1 MFAVSQSILL
11 IVVER
16 EKVMLNRSNS
26 TFSRFAVNVLAC
38 CLMFAGVAFA
48 QSTATVVGTVSDAT
62 GASVPN
68 ASVTVRNQN
77 TGEERATVTDAT
89 GSYVVPS
96 LAIGTYR
103 VEVKSPGMQTV
114 VASNLVLE
122 VGSTVRQD
130 FSLKVASTSET
141 VEITAAA
148 PVITESPVSV
158 GTVVNQ
164 RTVQEIPLNGRH
176 FVDLALLIPGT
187 VTPPSNGFLTA
198 PLRGQGSLA
207 FNNAHTP
214 KAMATYLINLV

>member
-16 EKVMLNRSNS
+16 EKVMQIRSSS
-26 TFSRFAVNVLAC
+26 TFSRFAISALAC
-38 CLMFAGVAFA
+38 CPLFAGVAVA

-68 ASVTVRNQN
+68 ATVTVRNQN
-77 TGEERATVTDAT
+77 TGEERSTATDAS

-96 LAIGTYR
+96 LAVGTYR

-122 VGSTVRQD
+122 VGSTIRQD
-130 FSLKVASTSET
+130 FALKVASTSET

-148 PVITESPVSV
+148 PVINESPVSV

-164 RTVQEIPLNGRH
+164 PAVQEVPLDGRH
-176 FVDLALLIPGT
+176 FVDLALLIPGS
-187 VTPPSNGFLTA
+187 VPPPSNGFLTP
-198 PLRGQGSLA
+198 PLPGQGSVA
-207 FNNAHTP
+207 FTSA
-214 KAMATYLINLV
+214 